1 MSPGRH
7 RSRPVQ
13 TASEKIGPDE
23 DLNLKS
29 SIGQSGLDCA
39 IESASRDWWYQGAMV
54 AVQQLARSGRG
65 FDVDHVASLTGEP
78 PAAVYWGALF
88 AVRYQARRGRGSRL
102 PSSRRRSARPRV
114 LGVSRCALTILSA
127 TLNTSVLAY

>member
-88 AVRYQARRGRGSRL
+88 AA
-102 PSSRRRSARPRV
+102 ATK
-114 LGVSRCALTILSA
+114 LGVVEAVGCRVAGDGRLVRVYWGSPDAR
-127 TLNTSVLAY
+127 